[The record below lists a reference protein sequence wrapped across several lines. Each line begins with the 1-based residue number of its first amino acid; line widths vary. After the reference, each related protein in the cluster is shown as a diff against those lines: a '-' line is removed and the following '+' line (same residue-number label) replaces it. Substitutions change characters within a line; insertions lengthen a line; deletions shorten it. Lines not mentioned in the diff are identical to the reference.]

1 MNKRIR
7 ELHQQAKDF
16 INEVSDN
23 DGTYQGKEYP
33 EAVREKF
40 AELIVRECADVA
52 QRTGKLNASEFVGG
66 MIADAIKERFGVK
79 E

>member
-1 MNKRIR
+1 MMNERIN

-33 EAVREKF
+33 QAVREKF
-40 AELIVRECADVA
+40 AELIVKDCAAYVKRQCMQPSTFTA
-52 QRTGKLNASEFVGG
+52 
-66 MIADAIKERFGVK
+66 ADLLERYGIKDE
-79 E
+79 

>member
-1 MNKRIR
+1 MYRHIKGIM
-7 ELHQQAKDF
+7 EQCKETSTSYF
-16 INEVSDN
+16 
-23 DGTYQGKEYP
+23 DGCGNVTEIYFD
-33 EAVREKF
+33 REKF

>member
-1 MNKRIR
+1 MYEHI
-7 ELHQQAKDF
+7 KDIIEQCKETSTSYF
-16 INEVSDN
+16 
-23 DGTYQGKEYP
+23 DGRGNVTETYFD
-33 EAVREKF
+33 REKF